1 MLMIHALNTPYTVS
15 LITPQITM
23 AFSTKGVV
31 AASDVTVGLDK
42 YCLFDAREPEVTIT
56 FK

>member
-1 MLMIHALNTPYTVS
+1 MIHALNTPYTVS

-23 AFSTKGVV
+23 VFSNKGVA
-31 AASDVTVGLDK
+31 AASDVTVGADK